1 MTLDSL
7 LVLLSDTAWKLVPIV
22 LIVLLIYVILFA
34 SSCNHT
40 RERDK
45 EGG

>member
-22 LIVLLIYVILFA
+22 LIVLLIYVILLLRHA
-34 SSCNHT
+34 IDT
-40 RERDK
+40 RERNK

>member
-22 LIVLLIYVILFA
+22 LIVLLIYVILLL
-34 SSCNHT
+34 
-40 RERDK
+40 
-45 EGG
+45 GP